1 MGNAVRLI
9 VSIVV
14 CECAGII
21 GSVFTTPAI
30 PTWYAALE
38 KPAFTPP
45 NWLFAPAWGTLF
57 FLMGVAAFLVWRK
70 GSGKPQVRT
79 ALILFLAQLVLNIGW
94 SVAFFGY
101 ECPLCGMVVIL
112 ILWVAI
118 LVTMLKFF
126 RISVAAGALMVP
138 YILWVSFATALN
150 VAVYVLNR

>member
-1 MGNAVRLI
+1 MWNAVRLI

-14 CECAGII
+14 CQCAGII

-70 GSGKPQVRT
+70 GSGEPQVRT
-79 ALILFLAQLVLNIGW
+79 ALILFLVQLVLNVGW

-112 ILWVAI
+112 VLWVAI

>member
-21 GSVFTTPAI
+21 GSVFSTPAI

-112 ILWVAI
+112 VLWVAI

>member
-112 ILWVAI
+112 VLWVAI

>member
-21 GSVFTTPAI
+21 GAVFTTRAI

-45 NWLFAPAWGTLF
+45 NWLFAPAWGTLY
-57 FLMGVAAFLVWRK
+57 FLMGIAAFLVWRT
-70 GSGKPQVRT
+70 GSDKPQTRT
-79 ALILFLAQLVLNIGW
+79 ALIIFLVQLVLNVGW

-118 LVTMLKFF
+118 LVTILKFF

>member
-38 KPAFTPP
+38 KPVFTPP

-112 ILWVAI
+112 VLWVAI